1 VTDPLT
7 LSALTAS
14 ALTEGI
20 KFLYGQAAELLKRRR
35 ERSAAN
41 SDEEARRP
49 DAPPL
54 EGALEPLRP
63 DPAML
68 QQLEPDLREL
78 RRLIAD
84 YADEI
89 EPADPNDRVLLERV
103 DALRRMLEAIYGQ
116 RITFRGENR
125 AGSGPM
131 VEGAIDVGVVAGYA
145 AAVRV
150 KAATD
155 VSTTIRGKAT
165 AEEVG
170 ATGEIIG
177 VDINLIGDS

>member
-1 VTDPLT
+1 MTDPLT

-20 KFLYGQAAELLKRRR
+20 KFLYGQAAELLKRKR
-35 ERSAAN
+35 ERSTAD
-41 SDEEARRP
+41 SGDVTRQP
-49 DAPPL
+49 DAPLL
-54 EGALEPLRP
+54 EGGLQPLHP
-63 DPAML
+63 DPGIL

-84 YADEI
+84 YADGI

-103 DALRRMLEAIYGQ
+103 DALRRILEVIYGQ
-116 RITFRGENR
+116 RISFRGENR
-125 AGSGPM
+125 AGSGPL
-131 VEGAIDVGVVAGYA
+131 VEGAIDVGTVAGYA

-150 KAATD
+150 KAATG
-155 VSTTIRGKAT
+155 VATIRGKAA

-170 ATGEIIG
+170 AGGEIIG
-177 VDINLIGDS
+177 GGH